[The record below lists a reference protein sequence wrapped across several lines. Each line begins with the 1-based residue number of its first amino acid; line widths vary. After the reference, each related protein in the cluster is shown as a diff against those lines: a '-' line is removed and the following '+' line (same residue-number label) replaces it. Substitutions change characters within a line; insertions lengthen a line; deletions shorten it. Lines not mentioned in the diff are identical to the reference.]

1 MVECRIYR
9 QMLSHTRPYRLIC
22 KHKCRILILI
32 KSAKINRWFLTRLS
46 RNHARIKDPNLK
58 WRLLH
63 KLDSGRFSSSF
74 SEIEQFKFRTIQI
87 SNNSNFRT
95 IQIFRKLEIF
105 LSVRSENH
113 SKVTTVPSSNNR
125 YRSATVIWYK
135 HGSSCRSQSWR
146 RIEIHF
152 TENFNELPIL

>member
-32 KSAKINRWFLTRLS
+32 KLAKISRWFQTRLS

-63 KLDSGRFSSSF
+63 KLDSGRFPSIILGKSKF
-74 SEIEQFKFRTIQI
+74 SDDQNFSVNR
-87 SNNSNFRT
+87 NFRK
-95 IQIFRKLEIF
+95 FEIF

-113 SKVTTVPSSNNR
+113 SKVTTVPSPNNR
-125 YRSATVIWYK
+125 YRSETVIWYK
-135 HGSSCRSQSWR
+135 YGSSCRSQSWR

-152 TENFNELPIL
+152 TENFNELPLL